1 MTNDEEL
8 RLAELRAYRVLDTP
22 REASFDRVVELA
34 ADLFGVPMAAIS
46 LVDSNRQWFK
56 ARIGIGVDETPR
68 EQSFCS
74 HAIARDDGLM
84 VIEDATQDPRFAA
97 NPFVTGDA
105 HVRFYAGAALTTK
118 SGHRLGAL
126 CVIDK
131 KPHHPSKAMLAQLEI
146 LAKLAVGELELARER
161 AGHAEKNRL
170 LTLAEHIAKIGH
182 WRLDVTTM
190 KVTWSPEVYRIH
202 GVTPETFDPSVEN
215 SLVFYTP
222 EEQERIRESVTRAL
236 ADGKDYDF
244 RRQTRGADGVVRQVA
259 GRAVCEF
266 DASGKVVAMSGIF
279 QDITDHVKALEAAN
293 AAAAVKAEFLANM
306 SHELRT
312 PLTSVIGF
320 AELLRLQPELGDK
333 TRDFVERVINGS
345 HALLATVNDV
355 LDFSKLEAGQVE
367 IRPRPTIVAPM
378 IGNVVDLFTPQAAAK
393 GLDLQCR
400 IAPSVPH
407 GLLLDADRV
416 RQILLNLIGN
426 AVKFTA
432 SGGITVALDYT
443 GDNILTLSVRDTGPG
458 IAPDKAARLFQRF
471 SQIDGSLTRAHGGTG
486 LGLAICKGLVEAMG
500 GSIGVDSL
508 PGEGSDFH
516 AAIPCAKVDAPREPV
531 ASMAKLPSLGDYRIL
546 AVDDNSSNRA
556 LVQASLT
563 PTGVE
568 LTMAGGGEEAIDLAT
583 KMPFDLI
590 LLDLHMPGTGGEA
603 ALAAIRQTPGPNR
616 NIPILAF
623 TAEADA
629 AHARALIE
637 AGFDGVIT
645 KPVLPRALVTRL
657 SEILAPPAM
666 DARHG

>member
-1 MTNDEEL
+1 MTSDEEL

-46 LVDSNRQWFK
+46 LVDSDRQWFK
-56 ARIGIGVDETPR
+56 AKIGIGVDETPR
-68 EQSFCS
+68 DQSFCS
-74 HAIARDDGLM
+74 HAIARPENVM
-84 VIEDATQDPRFAA
+84 VVEDATCDARFVD
-97 NPFVTGDA
+97 NPLVTGDPNI
-105 HVRFYAGAALTTK
+105 RFYAGACLTNPQ
-118 SGHRLGAL
+118 GHKLGAL
-126 CVIDK
+126 CVIDD

-170 LTLAEHIAKIGH
+170 LALAEHIAKIGH
-182 WRLDVTTM
+182 WRLDVATM

-222 EEQERIRESVTRAL
+222 EDQQRIRESVTSAI
-236 ADGKDYDF
+236 ASGQDYDF

-266 DASGKVVAMSGIF
+266 DAAGKVVAMSGIF
-279 QDITDHVKALEAAN
+279 QDITEHVKTLEAAN

-333 TRDFVERVINGS
+333 TKEYVERVINGS
-345 HALLATVNDV
+345 QALLATINDV

-367 IRPRPTIVAPM
+367 IRRRPTVVAPM
-378 IGNVVDLFTPQAAAK
+378 IRSIVDLFAPQASAK
-393 GLDLQCR
+393 GIAIQCR
-400 IAPSVPH
+400 IASAVPQA
-407 GLLLDADRV
+407 LLLDPDRV

-432 SGGITVALDYT
+432 SGGVTVTVDYNAA
-443 GDNILTLSVRDTGPG
+443 GRLTLSVRDTGPG
-458 IAPDKAARLFQRF
+458 IAPDMAARLFKRF

-486 LGLAICKGLVEAMG
+486 LGLAICKGLVEAMDG
-500 GSIGVDSL
+500 DIGVDSI
-508 PGEGSDFH
+508 PGQGSNFH
-516 AAIPCAKVDAPREPV
+516 ADLPCAKVEAPSEPI
-531 ASMAKLPSLGDYRIL
+531 ASVTKPPSLGDYRVL
-546 AVDDNSSNRA
+546 AVDDNQANRA

-568 LTMAGGGEEAIDLAT
+568 LTMAGGGDEAIELASR
-583 KMPFDLI
+583 MPFDLI
-590 LLDLHMPGTGGEA
+590 LLDLHMPGTGGQA
-603 ALAAIRQTPGPNR
+603 ALTAIRQSPGPNC

-623 TAEADA
+623 TAESDA
-629 AHARALIE
+629 AHTDALIQ

-645 KPVLPRALVTRL
+645 KPVLPRALVARI
-657 SEILAPPAM
+657 SEILAPPPLE
-666 DARHG
+666 ARHA

>member
-8 RLAELRAYRVLDTP
+8 RLAELRAFRVLDTP
-22 REASFDRVVELA
+22 REASFDRVVQLA

-46 LVDSNRQWFK
+46 LVDSHRQWFK
-56 ARIGIGVDETPR
+56 AKVGIGVDETPR

-74 HAIARDDGLM
+74 HTIARDDGLM
-84 VIEDATQDPRFAA
+84 VVEDATADARFAN
-97 NPFVTGDA
+97 NPFVAGKA
-105 HVRFYAGAALTTK
+105 NVRFYAGASLTTQ

-126 CVIDK
+126 CVIDTR
-131 KPHHPSKAMLAQLEI
+131 PRHPSRAMLAQLEI

-170 LTLAEHIAKIGH
+170 LALAEHIAKIGH
-182 WRLDVTTM
+182 WRLEVATM

-215 SLVFYTP
+215 SLVFYAP
-222 EEQERIRESVTRAL
+222 DEQQRIRDSVTRAL

-244 RRQTRGADGVVRQVA
+244 RRQTKGADGVIRQVA

-266 DASGKVVAMSGIF
+266 DKAGKVVAMSGIF

-320 AELLRLQPELGDK
+320 AELLRLQPELADK
-333 TRDFVERVINGS
+333 TRDYVERVINGS

-393 GLDLQCR
+393 GLTLECR
-400 IAPSVPH
+400 IASSVPPA
-407 GLLLDADRV
+407 LLLDADRV

-432 SGGITVALDYT
+432 SGGVTIALDYND
-443 GDNILTLSVRDTGPG
+443 DNILTLSVRDTGPG

-500 GSIGVDSL
+500 GSIGVDST
-508 PGEGSDFH
+508 PGAGSNFH
-516 AAIPCAKVDAPREPV
+516 AALPCSKAEAPAAPA
-531 ASMAKLPSLGDYRIL
+531 ASAAKLPSLGDYRIL
-546 AVDDNSSNRA
+546 AVDDNSANRA
-556 LVQASLT
+556 LVQASLI

-568 LTMAGGGEEAIDLAT
+568 LTLAAGGDEAIDLAS

-590 LLDLHMPGTGGEA
+590 LLDLHMPGTGGQA
-603 ALAAIRQTPGPNR
+603 ALAAIRQAPGPNR

-623 TAEADA
+623 TAESDA
-629 AHARALIE
+629 SHTRGLIE

-645 KPVLPRALVTRL
+645 KPVLPRALVARI
-657 SEILAPPAM
+657 SEILAPPPLE
-666 DARHG
+666 ARHA